1 MSDLLEELVRVWLR
15 RGLRRGVFGGE
26 RVWIWIGAG
35 ALGLR
40 LATRLFGGEWRPKR
54 FRQQLPP
61 GHTIVVRHLLPGE

>member
-40 LATRLFGGEWRPKR
+40 LATRLFASEWRPVR
-54 FRQQLPP
+54 YRRQIDP
-61 GHTIVVRHLLPGE
+61 GQTIVVRHLLPGE

>member
-15 RGLRRGVFGGE
+15 RGFRRGVVGGE

-40 LATRLFGGEWRPKR
+40 LATRLFGGEWRPVR
-54 FRQQLPP
+54 YRRRLDP
-61 GHTIVVRHLLPGE
+61 GQSIIVRHVLPGE